1 MSVRR
6 ALRWS
11 GAAFTPALRVPVLLV
26 PVLLVP
32 VLLAT
37 ALLATAL
44 LAGCSGG
51 TASDP
56 GGQMGAGT
64 MSGSEAR
71 AAAGNPALDPGSSL
85 GGHPAPDI
93 TLLNQF
99 GQRMSL
105 HQFRG
110 KVVILAFVDS
120 ECTTVCP
127 LTTVS
132 MVEARQL
139 LGAAGGKVQLLGV
152 DANPDATSVADVMAF
167 SRAHA
172 MVNQWDFLTGT
183 PAQLTAVWR
192 AYHIAVQIQAGQID
206 HTPALL
212 VIDPQGRE
220 RTIYLT
226 QMNYASIGQAAQIL
240 ASEAASLLPGH
251 PKVASQRSLA
261 HISGVGPS
269 SSVTLPA
276 VAGGAG
282 GPVRLTPG
290 RPHLVMF
297 FATWLAETSD
307 LRSHLLA
314 LNGYARAARAGR
326 LPGLVAVDEAATEPS
341 VAAVGGY
348 LKTLGQPLAYPVAA
362 DTTGRLADGYGVQD
376 QPWFALVSASGTI
389 VWKHGGWLP
398 VAALTAAAR
407 RARGHVS

>member
-1 MSVRR
+1 MTV
-6 ALRWS
+6 
-11 GAAFTPALRVPVLLV
+11 
-26 PVLLVP
+26 
-32 VLLAT
+32 
-37 ALLATAL
+37 L

-56 GGQMGAGT
+56 GGQLGSGAL
-64 MSGSEAR
+64 SGSEAR
-71 AAAGNPALDPGSSL
+71 AVAANPALDPGSSL

-127 LTTVS
+127 LSTVS
-132 MVEARQL
+132 MVKARQL
-139 LGAAGGKVQLLGV
+139 LGAAGSKVQLLGV
-152 DANPDATSVADVMAF
+152 DANPDATSVADVMAY

-183 PAQLTAVWR
+183 RAQLTAVWR

-251 PKVASQRSLA
+251 PRVASQGSLA
-261 HISGVGPS
+261 HIPGVGPS
-269 SSVTLPA
+269 SAVTLPA
-276 VAGGAG
+276 VPGGAA
-282 GPVRLTPG
+282 GPVRLAPG

-297 FATWLAETSD
+297 FATWLAETSG

-314 LNGYARAARAGR
+314 LNGYARAARNGR

-341 VAAVGGY
+341 LAAVTGY
-348 LKTLGQPLAYPVAA
+348 LRSLGQPLAYPVAA
-362 DTTGRLADGYGVQD
+362 DTGGRLADGYGVQD
-376 QPWFALVSASGTI
+376 QPWFALVSSSGTI
-389 VWKHGGWLP
+389 VWTHDGWLP
-398 VAALTAAAR
+398 VAALIAAAR
-407 RARGHVS
+407 RN